1 MRFSSEPQL
10 PPTASD
16 VFCGPGPP
24 GTPGTGPGDAVTS
37 FQRATGR
44 DRHMRLSRIVF
55 GIMLAALAFSPAPAQ
70 NANQNWVT
78 AWGTSQQGLS
88 ETKISNAT
96 VRMIARVTIP
106 GDTVRV
112 RLDNSF
118 GAAPVIFAH
127 ASIGPRVR
135 GPALAAGLVR
145 PLTLGG
151 KNTVTVPAGG
161 TAESDPIALHVDA
174 QQDLAVS
181 LFVSGADIQPSQHN
195 NAQVTS
201 YVTDNGAGDQ
211 TESTDGKGFAGKTT
225 AMYWLKSIDVRP
237 ASPATAIIMFG
248 DSITDGTCTTLDAH
262 DRWEDVVTQRL
273 GMLTPI
279 RRAVVN
285 EGIGGNTV
293 TGAHL
298 QPAADS
304 PPGMTR
310 VERDVLSHSGVSHVV
325 LFMGTNDIRREVGG
339 EELIAGMKSILTRIK
354 SGNQGVKVIGVTIIP
369 RHNRDPVPDN
379 TGWSDAKTKTRNQ
392 VNQWIRADARFDGVI
407 DFDKTVRSRGSP
419 NLIEPPYNCGDGIH
433 PSPIGY

>member
-1 MRFSSEPQL
+1 MRFSSDPQL

-135 GPALAAGLVR
+135 GAALAAGLIR
-145 PLTLGG
+145 PLTFGG

-161 TAESDPIALHVDA
+161 TAESDPAALHVDA
-174 QQDLAVS
+174 QQDMAVTPLLCRARS
-181 LFVSGADIQPSQHN
+181 SPTHPKKSPGTSFLSC
-195 NAQVTS
+195 NA
-201 YVTDNGAGDQ
+201 
-211 TESTDGKGFAGKTT
+211 
-225 AMYWLKSIDVRP
+225 
-237 ASPATAIIMFG
+237 
-248 DSITDGTCTTLDAH
+248 
-262 DRWEDVVTQRL
+262 
-273 GMLTPI
+273 
-279 RRAVVN
+279 
-285 EGIGGNTV
+285 
-293 TGAHL
+293 
-298 QPAADS
+298 
-304 PPGMTR
+304 
-310 VERDVLSHSGVSHVV
+310 
-325 LFMGTNDIRREVGG
+325 
-339 EELIAGMKSILTRIK
+339 
-354 SGNQGVKVIGVTIIP
+354 
-369 RHNRDPVPDN
+369 
-379 TGWSDAKTKTRNQ
+379 
-392 VNQWIRADARFDGVI
+392 
-407 DFDKTVRSRGSP
+407 
-419 NLIEPPYNCGDGIH
+419 
-433 PSPIGY
+433 